1 MTKREKNWIAKTP
14 LQSKKFI
21 AAMIWNFLWLAL
33 IGYGI
38 KSNVAPG
45 VLSAMVYTSGVCQAL
60 YLGGQSAVDAFVRAA
75 IAKNSASE

>member
-1 MTKREKNWIAKTP
+1 MSKNEKSWIAKTP

-21 AAMIWNFLWLAL
+21 AAMIWNFLWLIL
-33 IGYGI
+33 IGMGI
-38 KSNVAPG
+38 RSNLDSS

-75 IAKNSASE
+75 IAKSIEKQ